1 MEISILQLSK
11 EVKYHYANV
20 YKTIKSLKNK
30 DLVKLKTVGKASIC
44 SLNKKSSKLPVYL
57 AFVAELKSQNILFK
71 KFPFLKR
78 LIEEIKN
85 ITPVA
90 CIGMFG
96 SYVDKSANKESDI
109 DIFILVEKNKIKNF
123 KNFIPKYFPEFENK
137 VDLNIISFKE
147 FIDSLKNK
155 QFTVSKEVM
164 KNKLIINGAETYYNI
179 LQEVQKWKN

>member
-1 MEISILQLSK
+1 
-11 EVKYHYANV
+11 
-20 YKTIKSLKNK
+20 
-30 DLVKLKTVGKASIC
+30 
-44 SLNKKSSKLPVYL
+44 
-57 AFVAELKSQNILFK
+57 
-71 KFPFLKR
+71 
-78 LIEEIKN
+78 
-85 ITPVA
+85 
-90 CIGMFG
+90 MFG

-137 VDLNIISFKE
+137 VDLNIISFEE

-155 QFTVSKEVM
+155 QFTVSKELM